1 MINVVDNKYKDA
13 FEKAREIAQL
23 LGKTKSMEGL
33 RTDVQYISEFEYEN
47 LKIVYD
53 YSNDVL
59 TITIDNG
66 IFGMCNFIT
75 NKMSYYPSK
84 WPELIN
90 IIHSRL
96 PEIVVK
102 KKEYEEDKAETKN
115 QLKELT
121 PSFQEYIILYNEG
134 EKAQSIL
141 NKHLKFDDI
150 EVKKAVY
157 SNGKKLF
164 QLYSYNKEKI
174 TFEDDYYNP
183 IPDYDKASD
192 VLMNDDSDREWMY
205 YFQRDVRWSK
215 EDYEAFLKKET
226 NNNID
231 KLIRRLK

>member
-53 YSNDVL
+53 YNNDVL

-102 KKEYEEDKAETKN
+102 RKNMKK
-115 QLKELT
+115 
-121 PSFQEYIILYNEG
+121 
-134 EKAQSIL
+134 
-141 NKHLKFDDI
+141 
-150 EVKKAVY
+150 
-157 SNGKKLF
+157 
-164 QLYSYNKEKI
+164 
-174 TFEDDYYNP
+174 
-183 IPDYDKASD
+183 
-192 VLMNDDSDREWMY
+192 
-205 YFQRDVRWSK
+205 
-215 EDYEAFLKKET
+215 
-226 NNNID
+226 
-231 KLIRRLK
+231 IRRKQKIN